1 MVLSRGYPTEFA
13 SYFHNYSSLQF
24 DYLKKTLRI
33 SSSVKV
39 FSLTMAPVLACLLP
53 SKTLIGNR
61 AERMEGK
68 VGGLLQILLER
79 EFRASCYFWY
89 FIKAKN
95 PVTNEPTISKEV
107 LLSGSNLPWSSGSSR
122 RPAIS
127 SGRDTGIA
135 GTDADMPNP
144 HIDQTRSI
152 LQNICQ
158 PKNLSC
164 NIIRAEDTF
173 FQEHLQEPRI
183 CHERHRGP
191 AGQQKREEP
200 MITQ

>member
-107 LLSGSNLPWSSGSSR
+107 LVCYLVRTSPGQVGHQEGQLYLRG
-122 RPAIS
+122 
-127 SGRDTGIA
+127 
-135 GTDADMPNP
+135 GTPGLLELT
-144 HIDQTRSI
+144 QTCPT
-152 LQNICQ
+152 L
-158 PKNLSC
+158 
-164 NIIRAEDTF
+164 T
-173 FQEHLQEPRI
+173 
-183 CHERHRGP
+183 
-191 AGQQKREEP
+191 
-200 MITQ
+200 